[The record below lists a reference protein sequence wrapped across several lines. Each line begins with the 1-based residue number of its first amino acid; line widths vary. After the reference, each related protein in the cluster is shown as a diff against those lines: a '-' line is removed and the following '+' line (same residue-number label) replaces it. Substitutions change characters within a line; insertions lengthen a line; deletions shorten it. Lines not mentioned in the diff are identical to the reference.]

1 MLDRNLPL
9 VVIYHG
15 GGCRDGFCSAY
26 LVSRAF
32 PNAEFVPAN
41 YGQAPPDVTGK
52 QVLIA
57 DFSYDVDTLVQLQND
72 CLGDLVIL
80 DHHKTAEPKLDEFG
94 DRCDR
99 DEMGNPHIEYD
110 VTKSGAMLTW
120 SFLNRYQMFQNL
132 KYKRVPKLVRYV
144 QDRDLWL
151 FELPDSKMINEGIR
165 LEPLTF
171 EAWEQLEGRVEYLP
185 TLVRD
190 AGVIVQKR
198 NKQIIDSHLA
208 HSETATFHGHVI
220 RIVNCTVDLTSEIC
234 GALAAGIP
242 FAMTYFDC
250 PNGDRVYS
258 LRSDPNGLDVS
269 EIAKLHGGG
278 GHRHAAG
285 FTWKCPQAAIV
296 PIG

>member
-26 LVSRAF
+26 LASRAF
-32 PNAEFVPAN
+32 PNAEFVPTN

-57 DFSYDVDTLVQLQND
+57 DFSYDAETLVQLQND
-72 CLGDLVIL
+72 CIGDLVIL
-80 DHHKTAEPKLDEFG
+80 DHHKTAEPKMIEFAE
-94 DRCDR
+94 RCR
-99 DEMGNPHIEYD
+99 MNGIGNPCVMYD

-120 SFLNRYQMFQNL
+120 EFLFKYGLFQAV

-144 QDRDLWL
+144 QDRDHWK

-185 TLVRD
+185 SIVRD
-190 AGVIVQKR
+190 AGIVVQKR
-198 NKQIIDSHLA
+198 NQQIIDSHVA
-208 HSETATFHGHVI
+208 HAETVNFHGHDVK
-220 RIVNCTVDLTSEIC
+220 IVNCTVDLTSEIC
-234 GALAAGIP
+234 GALAAGRP
-242 FAMTYFDC
+242 FAMAYFDKE
-250 PNGDRVYS
+250 NGDRVYS
-258 LRSDPNGLDVS
+258 LRSAPDGVDVS
-269 EIAKLHGGG
+269 EIAKQFGGG
-278 GHRHAAG
+278 GHCHAAG
-285 FTWKCPQAAIV
+285 FAWRCLKEPLVAKA
-296 PIG
+296 